1 MCITSVPKTEPFG
14 LLFFFVRNPYTC
26 KFWDLI
32 FEENGKKKQ
41 NPKVSVLGTLGIHM
55 RITCQNF
62 NFQLEKTAREI
73 AFFDLGSN
81 PGCRAEWN
89 I

>member
-1 MCITSVPKTEPFG
+1 MCITSVPKTEHFG
-14 LLFFFVRNPYTC
+14 FVFFVRNPYIC

-32 FEENGKKKQ
+32 FEENVTTFF
-41 NPKVSVLGTLGIHM
+41 PKCSVLGTLGIHM
-55 RITCQNF
+55 QITCQNF

-73 AFFDLGSN
+73 AFYDLGSN